1 MTEVK
6 AQSSRMEFL
15 FQASHT
21 LFSSCPE
28 LSRFYMG
35 EFQQCLRQQDLI
47 PAKSITRS
55 CCPRCGQIYV
65 PGLNTS
71 VRLESKKK
79 KKNNSSKKNK
89 NNDNNTSK
97 RKNQLIYQC
106 NACAHKMKFQGSN
119 LNIPKASLLETNKMT
134 ATTTINTPNTI
145 ATTTKNTKE
154 TITTSKLPSS
164 SLSSKQPVQK
174 QEQQQQQQKTLHQQQ
189 QPSGVDKKKK
199 KNKGGKK
206 NHLQAML
213 ASRQQSK
220 EAEKKGGGGFGLDDF
235 LSSL

>member
-21 LFSSCPE
+21 IFSSCPE
-28 LSRFYMG
+28 LSRFYMS

-79 KKNNSSKKNK
+79 KKNSSSKKNK
-89 NNDNNTSK
+89 NNDSTSK

-106 NACAHKMKFQGSN
+106 NACTHKMKFQGSN
-119 LNIPKASLLETNKMT
+119 LNIPKADLLETNKMT
-134 ATTTINTPNTI
+134 ATTVAINTPNTI
-145 ATTTKNTKE
+145 TTATKNTKE
-154 TITTSKLPSS
+154 TIGISKLPSS
-164 SLSSKQPVQK
+164 SSSSKQPVQK
-174 QEQQQQQQKTLHQQQ
+174 QQQQQQQQKSLHQQQ
-189 QPSGVDKKKK
+189 QPAGVDKKKK

-220 EAEKKGGGGFGLDDF
+220 EAEKKGGGGLGLDDF

>member
-28 LSRFYMG
+28 LSRFYMS

-65 PGLNTS
+65 PGLNTTIK
-71 VRLESKKK
+71 LESIKKK
-79 KKNNSSKKNK
+79 RKKNHSDKKENK
-89 NNDNNTSK
+89 SK

-106 NACAHKMKFQGSN
+106 NACTHKMTFQGSN
-119 LNIPKASLLETNKMT
+119 FPIPKANLLETK
-134 ATTTINTPNTI
+134 TTTPVTI
-145 ATTTKNTKE
+145 ATTTKAM
-154 TITTSKLPSS
+154 TTQNNII
-164 SLSSKQPVQK
+164 SLSKQPVPK
-174 QEQQQQQQKTLHQQQ
+174 PQQQQQQSLHQQQ
-189 QPSGVDKKKK
+189 QPVGIDKKKK
-199 KNKGGKK
+199 KNKSGKK

-220 EAEKKGGGGFGLDDF
+220 EAEKKGGGGLGLNDF

>member
-6 AQSSRMEFL
+6 AQSSRMDFL
-15 FQASHT
+15 FQASHV

-28 LSRFYMG
+28 LSRFYMS

-47 PAKSITRS
+47 PAKSITKS

-65 PGLNTS
+65 PGLNTT
-71 VRLESKKK
+71 VKLESIKKK
-79 KKNNSSKKNK
+79 KKNLGDKKNK
-89 NNDNNTSK
+89 NKDDNKSK

-106 NACAHKMKFQGSN
+106 NACTHKMTFPGSN
-119 LNIPKASLLETNKMT
+119 PHLPRAQLLKTKTMT
-134 ATTTINTPNTI
+134 ATPVTI
-145 ATTTKNTKE
+145 ATTTTTTKAVTTHNNT
-154 TITTSKLPSS
+154 SS
-164 SLSSKQPVQK
+164 SLSKQPVPK
-174 QEQQQQQQKTLHQQQ
+174 QQQQQKQPLLHQQQ
-189 QPSGVDKKKK
+189 QPVGIDKKKK

-220 EAEKKGGGGFGLDDF
+220 EAEKKGGGGLGLNDF